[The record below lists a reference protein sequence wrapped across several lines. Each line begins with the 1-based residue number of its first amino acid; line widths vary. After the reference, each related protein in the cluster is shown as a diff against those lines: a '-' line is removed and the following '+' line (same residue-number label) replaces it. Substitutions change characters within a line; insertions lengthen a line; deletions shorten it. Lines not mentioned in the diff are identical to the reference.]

1 MGMMQGRF
9 KAIIR
14 TLAAIGVMLW
24 LTSPA
29 FAASYVVI
37 TNKDVPVDSLSKAEL
52 RSIFLGEKVKWNHK
66 KYIKIAILDSGDAYK
81 DFLHEILGNTPAQYD
96 NFWLKMVYTG
106 KAPMPQSFSETG
118 KLVDFVATHPG
129 AVGFVAAGHAG
140 DSVKTI
146 SIK

>member
-1 MGMMQGRF
+1 MVMMQGRF
-9 KAIIR
+9 KAVIH
-14 TLAAIGVMLW
+14 TLMTVGVMLW
-24 LTSPA
+24 LTAPA
-29 FAASYVVI
+29 FAASYLVI
-37 TNKDVPVDSLSKAEL
+37 SNKDVPVDSLSKAEL

-66 KYIKIAILDSGDAYK
+66 KYIKIAILDTGDAYK

-106 KAPMPQSFSETG
+106 KAPMPQTFSEIP
-118 KLVDFVATHPG
+118 KLVDFVGSHPG
-129 AVGFVAAGHAG
+129 SIGFVATGHAG